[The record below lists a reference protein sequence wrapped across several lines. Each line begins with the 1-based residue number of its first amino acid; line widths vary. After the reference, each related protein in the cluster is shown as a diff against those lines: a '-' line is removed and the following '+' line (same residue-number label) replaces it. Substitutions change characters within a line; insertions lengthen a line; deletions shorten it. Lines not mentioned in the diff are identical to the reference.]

1 MGEVLSGIFAGII
14 VSLIN
19 KFLVNG
25 NLWTMCNER
34 HTTEDD
40 DDGVSSQSSAII
52 SDIHVSH

>member
-25 NLWTMCNER
+25 SLWTMCNER
-34 HTTEDD
+34 QVTED

-52 SDIHVSH
+52 SDIHVQH